1 MTVGA
6 QRRAVAALAVQ
17 HDAHIVLADA
27 NKRPCWLE
35 SGPYS
40 WPRRLP
46 ALEVIAEHRGRF
58 GIVPWSIRTTGLDVD
73 DGDPQELALAVS
85 PLVTLPTRRGHHLY
99 CPDTSPRGNATFAT
113 HGCRG
118 DVRGARGYLLLHG
131 DGAERLLDA
140 IMRRDN
146 WHPRDLF
153 ELVGLPSITAPSGRR
168 RGPRVVASSTLRGL
182 TLTLAAARPGC
193 RRHVLHRYL
202 IDTADRTN
210 RPRRWPG
217 GPVDVAAWNAAIL
230 EIAIEGLRRMPHPRL
245 PIYEVRR
252 LAYCVSTWAA
262 STPKA
267 DHSPETQR
275 WRAQRKR
282 GRTYKASVSADGSN
296 EALRPW
302 CDEGVSR
309 ATWYRRRRQ
318 CH

>member
-1 MTVGA
+1 MTVRA

-46 ALEVIAEHRGRF
+46 APEVIAEHRGRF

-153 ELVGLPSITAPSGRR
+153 EQVACRATQ
-168 RGPRVVASSTLRGL
+168 PRQI
-182 TLTLAAARPGC
+182 AAEVPRWSPG
-193 RRHVLHRYL
+193 
-202 IDTADRTN
+202 
-210 RPRRWPG
+210 
-217 GPVDVAAWNAAIL
+217 
-230 EIAIEGLRRMPHPRL
+230 
-245 PIYEVRR
+245 RR
-252 LAYCVSTWAA
+252 LAMSPRRSLKRSLAA
-262 STPKA
+262 GAVAGRLHRCGLHPDGIEVDGQAEKS
-267 DHSPETQR
+267 SPVRLLGEVGAR
-275 WRAQRKR
+275 WGAPGAGCERRKER
-282 GRTYKASVSADGSN
+282 RTH
-296 EALRPW
+296 EA
-302 CDEGVSR
+302 E
-309 ATWYRRRRQ
+309 
-318 CH
+318 